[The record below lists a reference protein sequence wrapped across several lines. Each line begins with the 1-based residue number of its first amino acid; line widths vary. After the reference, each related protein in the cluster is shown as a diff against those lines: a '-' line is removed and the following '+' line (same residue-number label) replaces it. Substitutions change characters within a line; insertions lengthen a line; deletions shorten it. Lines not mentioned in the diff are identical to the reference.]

1 MGSLVL
7 PTRPT
12 LVLSLWL
19 SEQVVCWGQAAPLR
33 RYCYKLLCPRAVRN
47 HRGHFPQEVPMA
59 QITEAFSAYGWQTRR
74 RRGVGVGVEPAGH
87 EQCVVSARL

>member
-1 MGSLVL
+1 
-7 PTRPT
+7 
-12 LVLSLWL
+12 
-19 SEQVVCWGQAAPLR
+19 
-33 RYCYKLLCPRAVRN
+33 
-47 HRGHFPQEVPMA
+47 MA